1 MSISSFKFIEYKGED
16 ASDVLVSLLMNLEY
30 PQVGDKNDPEVHDG
44 ESVTEVKDPEDRIVG
59 FTANPSVGD
68 DDEDEDE
75 DKDGLE

>member
-59 FTANPSVGD
+59 FTANPSV
-68 DDEDEDE
+68 DEDEENEVEDE
-75 DKDGLE
+75 